1 MAVIGTSHLR
11 AVALLPLLLALPL
24 MTRACPRSCSCS
36 APREVLCTFSHLTSV
51 PPSIPRDTKHLN
63 LGFNHIQT
71 LNGSEFTGLRS
82 LGMLMLHG
90 NDIQSL
96 PLRAFYNLRS
106 LWILKLSHNKLRN
119 ITRGIFEGLSSLVRL
134 HLDHNS
140 IEFIEPFSFSGLTSL
155 ALLNLEGNQLR
166 DLHSRTFVTLS
177 FLGSFW
183 GSSLRYLYLS
193 DNQLGY
199 LLPGTL
205 QNLNKLEAL
214 TVHGN
219 PWACDCNLQW
229 LLLWNTKNKGVIK
242 CRKEGEIGTSVN
254 CAMCSSPQSLN
265 NNQVFQLATSQL
277 SCDRPTL
284 NSPLKLRESNVWL
297 DTDSDIP
304 YIKDLEPPLGHLTL
318 MLSDSHTNMAYV
330 DCVVKH
336 QAEGSTMSWQNL
348 KSPSQVALNVTLMS
362 FLECEINRD
371 DLQQLWRLVAYYY
384 ERPAILKQGLRQ
396 ENASRTTFQYSQ
408 VVSEDSPY
416 FTDLKG
422 YLSAEP
428 TWLLQPLVTLQLN
441 RRKTTSKTLVLNF
454 STFISKQISIWD
466 RQRVTKY
473 NWAFV
478 HRGAPGKVHTVL
490 EGSDVSLDCKVS
502 SFGQASVE
510 WMLPDL
516 STLTTS
522 HARIVISEEDKLVI
536 HKVSPS
542 DSGLYHCLVRSEAD
556 VDIVS
561 FRVFV
566 RERVLSPDHING
578 KEISL
583 DSGESVTL
591 PCSMSSVEPSD
602 MAWYLPT
609 NTILWPSSPEGR
621 IKMLSN
627 GSLVIINATYKDDGI
642 YSCLAVNL
650 YGVDMLSHRVVI
662 RGKINPEEVSAGG
675 TSRKPKKGGTS
686 ETGKR
691 IVDEGS
697 GCPETECSHVLDG
710 HDSSWVPLYQN
721 SDEKVIDSARKINSF
736 SHWTQN
742 RARFRSKAPVVLQT
756 PQHITAT
763 YTHTTATF
771 TTAADRTT
779 TTTIPAKSSMPYMI
793 ETPKHQ
799 ATTIYQGSGE
809 SDVFKMSLASPASV
823 TVGYMGKSH
832 ATPRRRPHYRRRR
845 PLQRRI
851 QPGRF
856 SQKSSVPPHN
866 RIKSAQDANSLIST
880 GTQENKPSASWDSV
894 KSQVLETNIIYT
906 DNAELPGGSNI
917 IDSASKQY
925 IVTSEANLWPVTGKP
940 IHIHINPTSHTE
952 KYMDKTYNS
961 NTRSRPYTNAFQGS
975 AKHQLSTEITG
986 LIKNRLHIAEGRE
999 QHDKQLLRPFGNA
1012 DRKSTADYMP
1022 RFNHSRVMGRPV
1034 PIATESSSVTT
1045 TVSLLVNVTP
1055 PPAVTFPNQTSEYS
1069 SSTEKETISKDSSTS
1084 SSGDFFYLVREKLR
1098 ANKSNEDSLKS
1109 VLESSV
1115 SSEVKAGH
1123 PWVLQRH
1130 IQGKVT
1136 VPPTDWPHPKHVP
1149 RWSSFESSQEHTSFP
1164 KRSWNNLSP
1173 EGQDAGV
1180 TVPQG
1185 ITVLP
1190 SNISLLSARSVSPK
1204 GRTPIPPTF
1213 QPPNTGALSKIK
1225 DFAWFSR
1232 LRNRYRQHKLD
1243 VYRLSQARK
1252 IITTEPNMK
1261 FLNPQPQPAPTA
1273 LYNSA
1278 VTQAYSL
1285 LATNQTHSA
1294 IQYDSQRHY
1303 SHQGQQKLNNIP
1315 PSPRLM
1321 ESGMKPKISSLN
1333 TDSLSAFIETDVSLP
1348 CEWSGVPRPTLSW
1361 TRGASIE
1368 ASTKNGER
1376 FKVLSNGTLVIKN
1389 VQLQDKGQYI
1399 CTAKNAFGSDQQVIT
1414 LLVITQPPKIVPPK
1428 STDML
1433 VHLGHPINLDCV
1445 AEGKPQAQISWIL
1458 PNGKTIWGRGLLDD
1472 TVSVLTNG
1480 TLRIEAANLSSKGQY
1495 KCIASST
1502 AGADTLTYHIHAVA
1516 SSPTINEE
1524 ATEDIVL
1531 RTGTNAYIHCTA
1543 KGEPKPTIEWIIPD
1557 EEKSKAFPFIRGR
1570 VSVFSNG
1577 TLLVRNISL
1586 TDSGTYQC
1594 SATNQAGVTKRVV
1607 KLEVK
1612 QDKASTEE
1620 PLPQQQGITA
1630 IYGSTLYLH
1639 CSGFT
1644 TSQHGAV
1651 WKLPSGMF
1659 LDYSNSS
1666 GGPITAFPNST
1677 LKIQQ
1682 LTEKDAGSYLCLFRT
1697 SRDQDFK
1704 LFQVEVLMMPPKIK
1718 RLAAVHKRVAYG
1730 DSFQIDCLASGFPAP
1745 EVSWSLPEG
1754 TVVDSTLQHEDK
1766 WVMSPRFMVFG
1777 NGTLLL
1783 MQIGKGDEGDYTCKA
1798 RNRFGQDVMKV
1809 RIHLLPDS
1817 PRILSK
1823 DEVSIWGVLG
1833 EPVHIR
1839 CQAIG
1844 EPTPTI
1850 TWFSPSNATITTSS
1864 IRYQILGDG
1873 TLIIRKVGLADRGN
1887 YACVAKS
1894 LSGYDVKKVHLEVKG
1909 GAPRI
1914 NRQVGRAAVKVSAV
1928 FNQTLLL
1935 DCKAEGLP
1943 EPRVTWTTSYGINL
1957 PTPYLGGRFQVYGNG
1972 SLELHTLR
1980 KTDEGLYVCLA
1991 QNSLGAARLEVDLQ
2005 VKSLTEK
2012 PSFSKANTEVMSFK
2026 PGSAEVTLGCYA
2038 SGKPT
2043 PEIVWVLPNS
2053 TMLTAGARL
2062 QRFHHIPGGGL
2073 LRILQPGNGDMGV
2086 YRCLANNTAGRAEK
2100 RFALEPGWKPQIQ
2113 GKPMAVRL
2121 SFGQNLNL
2129 PCSVD
2134 AWPQAAI
2141 SWTLPN
2147 SRVLRIPQAI
2157 GRLAYLRNGTLEL
2170 SEAAI
2175 VDRGTYTCKATNAFG
2190 SSALSHTV
2198 TVTVH
2203 PPRITNA
2210 FPSVIVVNRGATAR
2224 LSCRAVGIPKPD
2236 ISWTLPGSTSLTPTG
2251 PVTTQ
2256 NGMHVTAD
2264 GSLVI
2269 QNPMLTNSGI
2279 YKCNARSA
2287 VGMDFKATYLQ
2298 VL

>member
-1 MAVIGTSHLR
+1 
-11 AVALLPLLLALPL
+11 
-24 MTRACPRSCSCS
+24 
-36 APREVLCTFSHLTSV
+36 
-51 PPSIPRDTKHLN
+51 
-63 LGFNHIQT
+63 
-71 LNGSEFTGLRS
+71 
-82 LGMLMLHG
+82 
-90 NDIQSL
+90 
-96 PLRAFYNLRS
+96 
-106 LWILKLSHNKLRN
+106 
-119 ITRGIFEGLSSLVRL
+119 
-134 HLDHNS
+134 
-140 IEFIEPFSFSGLTSL
+140 
-155 ALLNLEGNQLR
+155 
-166 DLHSRTFVTLS
+166 
-177 FLGSFW
+177 
-183 GSSLRYLYLS
+183 
-193 DNQLGY
+193 
-199 LLPGTL
+199 
-205 QNLNKLEAL
+205 
-214 TVHGN
+214 
-219 PWACDCNLQW
+219 
-229 LLLWNTKNKGVIK
+229 
-242 CRKEGEIGTSVN
+242 
-254 CAMCSSPQSLN
+254 
-265 NNQVFQLATSQL
+265 
-277 SCDRPTL
+277 
-284 NSPLKLRESNVWL
+284 
-297 DTDSDIP
+297 
-304 YIKDLEPPLGHLTL
+304 
-318 MLSDSHTNMAYV
+318 
-330 DCVVKH
+330 
-336 QAEGSTMSWQNL
+336 
-348 KSPSQVALNVTLMS
+348 
-362 FLECEINRD
+362 
-371 DLQQLWRLVAYYY
+371 
-384 ERPAILKQGLRQ
+384 
-396 ENASRTTFQYSQ
+396 
-408 VVSEDSPY
+408 
-416 FTDLKG
+416 
-422 YLSAEP
+422 
-428 TWLLQPLVTLQLN
+428 
-441 RRKTTSKTLVLNF
+441 
-454 STFISKQISIWD
+454 
-466 RQRVTKY
+466 
-473 NWAFV
+473 
-478 HRGAPGKVHTVL
+478 
-490 EGSDVSLDCKVS
+490 
-502 SFGQASVE
+502 
-510 WMLPDL
+510 
-516 STLTTS
+516 
-522 HARIVISEEDKLVI
+522 
-536 HKVSPS
+536 
-542 DSGLYHCLVRSEAD
+542 
-556 VDIVS
+556 
-561 FRVFV
+561 
-566 RERVLSPDHING
+566 
-578 KEISL
+578 
-583 DSGESVTL
+583 
-591 PCSMSSVEPSD
+591 
-602 MAWYLPT
+602 
-609 NTILWPSSPEGR
+609 
-621 IKMLSN
+621 
-627 GSLVIINATYKDDGI
+627 
-642 YSCLAVNL
+642 
-650 YGVDMLSHRVVI
+650 
-662 RGKINPEEVSAGG
+662 
-675 TSRKPKKGGTS
+675 
-686 ETGKR
+686 
-691 IVDEGS
+691 
-697 GCPETECSHVLDG
+697 
-710 HDSSWVPLYQN
+710 
-721 SDEKVIDSARKINSF
+721 
-736 SHWTQN
+736 
-742 RARFRSKAPVVLQT
+742 
-756 PQHITAT
+756 
-763 YTHTTATF
+763 
-771 TTAADRTT
+771 
-779 TTTIPAKSSMPYMI
+779 
-793 ETPKHQ
+793 
-799 ATTIYQGSGE
+799 
-809 SDVFKMSLASPASV
+809 
-823 TVGYMGKSH
+823 
-832 ATPRRRPHYRRRR
+832 
-845 PLQRRI
+845 
-851 QPGRF
+851 
-856 SQKSSVPPHN
+856 
-866 RIKSAQDANSLIST
+866 
-880 GTQENKPSASWDSV
+880 
-894 KSQVLETNIIYT
+894 
-906 DNAELPGGSNI
+906 
-917 IDSASKQY
+917 
-925 IVTSEANLWPVTGKP
+925 
-940 IHIHINPTSHTE
+940 
-952 KYMDKTYNS
+952 
-961 NTRSRPYTNAFQGS
+961 
-975 AKHQLSTEITG
+975 
-986 LIKNRLHIAEGRE
+986 
-999 QHDKQLLRPFGNA
+999 
-1012 DRKSTADYMP
+1012 
-1022 RFNHSRVMGRPV
+1022 
-1034 PIATESSSVTT
+1034 
-1045 TVSLLVNVTP
+1045 
-1055 PPAVTFPNQTSEYS
+1055 
-1069 SSTEKETISKDSSTS
+1069 
-1084 SSGDFFYLVREKLR
+1084 
-1098 ANKSNEDSLKS
+1098 
-1109 VLESSV
+1109 
-1115 SSEVKAGH
+1115 
-1123 PWVLQRH
+1123 
-1130 IQGKVT
+1130 
-1136 VPPTDWPHPKHVP
+1136 
-1149 RWSSFESSQEHTSFP
+1149 
-1164 KRSWNNLSP
+1164 
-1173 EGQDAGV
+1173 
-1180 TVPQG
+1180 
-1185 ITVLP
+1185 
-1190 SNISLLSARSVSPK
+1190 
-1204 GRTPIPPTF
+1204 
-1213 QPPNTGALSKIK
+1213 
-1225 DFAWFSR
+1225 
-1232 LRNRYRQHKLD
+1232 
-1243 VYRLSQARK
+1243 
-1252 IITTEPNMK
+1252 
-1261 FLNPQPQPAPTA
+1261 
-1273 LYNSA
+1273 
-1278 VTQAYSL
+1278 
-1285 LATNQTHSA
+1285 
-1294 IQYDSQRHY
+1294 
-1303 SHQGQQKLNNIP
+1303 
-1315 PSPRLM
+1315 
-1321 ESGMKPKISSLN
+1321 
-1333 TDSLSAFIETDVSLP
+1333 
-1348 CEWSGVPRPTLSW
+1348 
-1361 TRGASIE
+1361 
-1368 ASTKNGER
+1368 
-1376 FKVLSNGTLVIKN
+1376 
-1389 VQLQDKGQYI
+1389 
-1399 CTAKNAFGSDQQVIT
+1399 
-1414 LLVITQPPKIVPPK
+1414 
-1428 STDML
+1428 
-1433 VHLGHPINLDCV
+1433 
-1445 AEGKPQAQISWIL
+1445 
-1458 PNGKTIWGRGLLDD
+1458 
-1472 TVSVLTNG
+1472 
-1480 TLRIEAANLSSKGQY
+1480 
-1495 KCIASST
+1495 
-1502 AGADTLTYHIHAVA
+1502 
-1516 SSPTINEE
+1516 
-1524 ATEDIVL
+1524 
-1531 RTGTNAYIHCTA
+1531 NAYIHCTA

-1594 SATNQAGVTKRVV
+1594 SATNQAGATRRVV

-1651 WKLPSGMF
+1651 WRLPSGMF

-2113 GKPMAVRL
+2113 GKPTAVRL